1 MISRPLPSVIVPIH
15 NAIDDLERCLE
26 ALRRNSPPVTRV
38 LLLDDAS
45 DDPRMGPLLK
55 QWQLRMGPSW
65 QHVQNTV
72 NLGFVG
78 TVNRGMSM
86 TQQDVVLLNSDT
98 LVTPGWLEGLAG
110 CLASDV
116 LIATAT
122 PWTNNGEIA
131 SIPKFCSANTVPD
144 QLDRIG
150 EVLRSTVRPRY
161 PELPTAVGFCMAIS
175 RAAIN
180 TLGPFDE
187 KTFGLGYGEEND
199 FSMRARNAGWR
210 NVLCDN
216 VYVAHVGGRSFEPR
230 GIRPD
235 DEAMRRLLACH
246 PGYLDLVRSF
256 IADDPLARHREGV
269 LSALRSAGIE
279 LG

>member
-1 MISRPLPSVIVPIH
+1 MISRPLPTVIVPIH
-15 NAIDDLERCLE
+15 NAIEDLDRCLE
-26 ALRRNSPPVTRV
+26 ALRRNSHTLTHV

-45 DDPRMGPLLK
+45 DDPRIDPLLK
-55 QWQLRMGPSW
+55 RWILRMGPSW
-65 QHVQNTV
+65 KLVQNKV

-86 TQQDVVLLNSDT
+86 TQHDVVLLNSDT

-110 CLASDV
+110 CLASDER
-116 LIATAT
+116 IATAT

-131 SIPKFCSANTVPD
+131 SIPRFCNANSVPD
-144 QLDRIG
+144 QLEEIG
-150 EVLRSTVRPRY
+150 EVFRSVVKPQY

-175 RAAIN
+175 RSAIN
-180 TLGPFDE
+180 TLGTFDE

-235 DEAMRRLLACH
+235 DDAMRRLLACH
-246 PGYLDLVRSF
+246 PGYLDLVRRF

-269 LSALRSAGIE
+269 VSALRRAGIE
-279 LG
+279 LS